1 MKRGGPTDGLKI
13 LLPALCAGDA
23 GALCMEQEE
32 AGMAAWKRGEC
43 MKIHR
48 YFIMSF
54 FRYKFVRPKFV
65 YRAPSDEVVAIGAS
79 LSRQRWA
86 TK

>member
-32 AGMAAWKRGEC
+32 AGMAAWK
-43 MKIHR
+43 
-48 YFIMSF
+48 
-54 FRYKFVRPKFV
+54 
-65 YRAPSDEVVAIGAS
+65 A
-79 LSRQRWA
+79 W
-86 TK
+86 